1 MSLKEEID
9 LVIQEEER
17 KLRRRTAQTQRV
29 NRFVKPTYMAV
40 LIAKAIVF
48 LKGFKKQADAAPVA
62 PPALK
67 RHLGKQKPP
76 VTIGTLIREDLTA
89 FKRRLFPVK
98 KAKKLPGS
106 NESWKDWE
114 GQI

>member
-1 MSLKEEID
+1 MSLRDEIEQ
-9 LVIQEEER
+9 VVQEEEKR
-17 KLRRRTAQTQRV
+17 LKRRAIQTQRV
-29 NRFVKPTYMAV
+29 NRFVKPTYAAV
-40 LIAKAIVF
+40 IIAKVIVF
-48 LKGFKKQADAAPVA
+48 LKGFRKPAAAAPVA

-67 RHLGKQKPP
+67 RHLGKQKQP

-89 FKRRLFPVK
+89 LKRRVFPVK
-98 KAKKLPGS
+98 KAKKIPGS